1 MKPKTS
7 EVYDIFTAK
16 DGRKVV
22 LRAIRWEDLDDC
34 IDFIN
39 SLVEEGAEILRDVNV
54 TREEEADWLGNRLAR
69 IEKGQLIGVV
79 AEVDGKMIA
88 NSEVE
93 KRSSFMSHMGYL
105 GIAIKKGYRGIGIGT
120 KLMQTLINESKKMG
134 LEILVLDVFD
144 VNQPAKALYKKMG
157 FKEMGRI
164 PKGIHKNGRY
174 MDLVRMTREL

>member
-1 MKPKTS
+1 MKQKAS

-39 SLVEEGAEILRDVNV
+39 SLVEEGADILRDTNV
-54 TREEEADWLGNRLAR
+54 TRDEEADWLGSRLAR
-69 IEKGQLIGVV
+69 IEKGQLVGVV

-93 KRSSFMSHMGYL
+93 KRGSFMSHLGYL
-105 GIAIKKGYRGIGIGT
+105 GIGIRKGYRGIGIGT
-120 KLMQTLINESKKMG
+120 KLIQTLINESKKMG

-144 VNQPAKALYKKMG
+144 VNKPAKALYKKMG
-157 FKEMGRI
+157 FKEVGRI
-164 PKGIHKNGRY
+164 PKGIRKNGRY
-174 MDLVRMTREL
+174 MDLVRMTREI

>member
-1 MKPKTS
+1 MKQKTS

-39 SLVEEGAEILRDVNV
+39 SLVEEGAEILRDTNV
-54 TREEEADWLGNRLAR
+54 TREEEADWLGSRLAR
-69 IEKGQLIGVV
+69 IEKRQLIGVV
-79 AEVDGKMIA
+79 AEVDGKVIA

-93 KRSSFMSHMGYL
+93 KRGSFMSHLGYL
-105 GIAIKKGYRGIGIGT
+105 GIAIRKGYRGIGIGT
-120 KLMQTLINESKKMG
+120 KLIQTLINESKKMG
-134 LEILVLDVFD
+134 LEILVLDVFE

-157 FKEMGRI
+157 FKEVGRI
-164 PKGIHKNGRY
+164 PKGIHKNGKY

>member
-1 MKPKTS
+1 MKSKAS

-39 SLVEEGAEILRDVNV
+39 SLVEEGAEILRDTNV
-54 TREEEADWLGNRLAR
+54 TREEEADWLGSRLAR

-79 AEVDGKMIA
+79 AEVDGKMVA

-93 KRSSFMSHMGYL
+93 KRGSYMSHLGYL

-120 KLMQTLINESKKMG
+120 KIMQTLINESKKMG
-134 LEILVLDVFD
+134 LEILILDVFD
-144 VNQPAKALYKKMG
+144 VNQPAKTLYKKMG
-157 FKEMGRI
+157 FKEVGKI
-164 PKGIHKNGRY
+164 PKGIHKNGKY
-174 MDLVRMTREL
+174 IDLIRMTREL

>member
-1 MKPKTS
+1 MKPKTPR
-7 EVYDIFTAK
+7 VYDTFTAK

-39 SLVEEGAEILRDVNV
+39 SLVEEGAEILRDTDV
-54 TREEEADWLGNRLAR
+54 TRDEEADWLGSRLAR
-69 IEKGQLIGVV
+69 IEKGQLVGVV
-79 AEVDGKMIA
+79 AEVDGKMVA

-93 KRSSFMSHMGYL
+93 KRGSFMNHLGYL

-120 KLMQTLINESKKMG
+120 KLIQTLVNESKKMG

-144 VNQPAKALYKKMG
+144 VNQPAKALYRKMG
-157 FKEMGRI
+157 FKEVGRI
-164 PKGIHKNGRY
+164 PKGIHKDGRY
-174 MDLVRMTREL
+174 MDLIRMTREL

>member
-1 MKPKTS
+1 MRPKTS
-7 EVYDIFTAK
+7 GVYDIFTAK

-39 SLVEEGAEILRDVNV
+39 SLVEEGAEILRDTNV
-54 TREEEADWLGNRLAR
+54 TREEEADWLGSRLAR

-93 KRSSFMSHMGYL
+93 KRGSFMSHLGYL
-105 GIAIKKGYRGIGIGT
+105 GIAIRKGCRGIGIGT
-120 KLMQTLINESKKMG
+120 KLIQTLINESKKMG

-144 VNQPAKALYKKMG
+144 VNKPAKALYNKMG

-164 PKGIHKNGRY
+164 PKGIHKNGKY

>member
-7 EVYDIFTAK
+7 EIYDTFTAK

-39 SLVEEGAEILRDVNV
+39 SLVEEGAEILRDTNV
-54 TREEEADWLGNRLAR
+54 TREEEADWLGSRLAR
-69 IEKGQLIGVV
+69 IEKRQLIGVV
-79 AEVDGKMIA
+79 AEVDGKVIA

-93 KRSSFMSHMGYL
+93 KRGSFMSHLGYL
-105 GIAIKKGYRGIGIGT
+105 GIAIRKGYRGIGIGT
-120 KLMQTLINESKKMG
+120 KLIQTLINESKKMG
-134 LEILVLDVFD
+134 LEILVLDVFE

-157 FKEMGRI
+157 FKEVGRI